1 MGCLRLEILE
11 QSFVPMQIVYKR
23 ALGIDPLADQGG
35 QQTLSPYHAMGCNP
49 ALMVD
54 PLGLQAQPLLAS
66 PYLALQTPVPPGYYV
81 DGHFVTLSADRL
93 NKWSNAM
100 EMLIASM
107 NNAFHA
113 TTQAQ
118 KVKDIY
124 DFINDVIAY
133 GGGESDLKLQGK
145 VQLSPTPKGQKQKGS
160 NDCVYTVLSMISEV
174 YGDNFTAKH
183 IKKVAIRNGLG
194 TKNNGVPL
202 SNIAP
207 LAALLGYQTSQISFQ
222 ATINGSDVEVLSLSG
237 ARRMYNSLKQ
247 NRAVVVVESVGN
259 NRSHSNLIYASE
271 RWDTPNKGGNQEF
284 RNFSISTAT
293 GTISQIPFLTMSNS
307 YSYYYAFVLSIYK

>member
-1 MGCLRLEILE
+1 MGCLRLDILE

-124 DFINDVIAY
+124 DFINDAIAY
-133 GGGESDLKLQGK
+133 GGEGSKGNGGSFEKNSSLYSTPNGEPTHTPEEWAKQYDGKTWNEITTENKGKEGDGFQRYLWGAIKFRLGPDPKWRYVKLDNGMILDMRHVLVVGMKTHSGFKTGEILGK
-145 VQLSPTPKGQKQKGS
+145 FGEIAQLATDRKSGLAMQDYVSNFIGQEFLRYLQNNTS
-160 NDCVYTVLSMISEV
+160 SYNPRYSTRD
-174 YGDNFTAKH
+174 YGNATE
-183 IKKVAIRNGLG
+183 
-194 TKNNGVPL
+194 
-202 SNIAP
+202 SNISW
-207 LAALLGYQTSQISFQ
+207 YFFKYVSNISF
-222 ATINGSDVEVLSLSG
+222 
-237 ARRMYNSLKQ
+237 K
-247 NRAVVVVESVGN
+247 
-259 NRSHSNLIYASE
+259 
-271 RWDTPNKGGNQEF
+271 
-284 RNFSISTAT
+284 
-293 GTISQIPFLTMSNS
+293 
-307 YSYYYAFVLSIYK
+307 